1 MDSFIC
7 RINSYGWKNGTTGKG
22 DWIATKAEDL
32 NSILGIHMAEETDF
46 YKMSFD
52 SHVCNM

>member
-1 MDSFIC
+1 MAQQA
-7 RINSYGWKNGTTGKG
+7 KV
-22 DWIATKAEDL
+22 IATKAEDL

-52 SHVCNM
+52 THVCNMWHDPPH